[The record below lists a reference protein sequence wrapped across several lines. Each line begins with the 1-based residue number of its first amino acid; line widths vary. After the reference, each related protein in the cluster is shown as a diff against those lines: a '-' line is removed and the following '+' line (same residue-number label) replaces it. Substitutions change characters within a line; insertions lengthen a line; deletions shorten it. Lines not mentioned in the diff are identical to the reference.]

1 MSVRLTRGR
10 FAALVL
16 VASGVVA
23 GGVMYY
29 LQVYGYYTR
38 LEPQIGLSIATP
50 DGTARLNISDFQGI
64 DSDTSPL
71 RYRACF
77 TVLGDL
83 PELVPYAAP
92 TPLNAPGWFDCFDAG
107 TLQGDLAA
115 GRATAY
121 LVEGG
126 FRYGFDYVMALY
138 PDGRAALW
146 PQINACGSALFD
158 GRPLPAGCPLPPE
171 S

>member
-1 MSVRLTRGR
+1 MRARLTWGR
-10 FAALVL
+10 FAAGAL
-16 VASGVVA
+16 VASGLLA

-29 LQVYGYYTR
+29 LQVYGYYSR
-38 LEPQIGLSIATP
+38 LEPQIGLTVALA
-50 DGTARLNISDFQGI
+50 DGAGRLDIRDFQGI

-83 PELVPYAAP
+83 PALVPYADP
-92 TPLNAPGWFDCFDAG
+92 TPLNAPVWFDCFDAG
-107 TLQGDLAA
+107 ALQGDLAA
-115 GRATAY
+115 GRASAF
-121 LVEGG
+121 LVEGD
-126 FRYGFDYVMALY
+126 FRYGFDFVMALY
-138 PDGRAALW
+138 PDGRATLW